1 MCARLPAV
9 GQVQVR
15 EGGQRGEAAQA
26 LIGQLPAVAGLQVL
40 QRAQRR
46 AVPQRLVA
54 SAAGCPAWGDHVMV
68 CQRHGYGWD
77 QCLNSTAACLTA
89 RGSGMYIL

>member
-1 MCARLPAV
+1 MHACASRCPHDQGECMEGPHFFMQCMHACMCARLPAV

-54 SAAGCPAWGDHVMV
+54 QLLVAL
-68 CQRHGYGWD
+68 HGVI
-77 QCLNSTAACLTA
+77 T
-89 RGSGMYIL
+89 